1 MNNLTAREKRLIAI
15 GLLFAAVLLVGF
27 GIVMPIVSGFMD
39 RAETRAN
46 LLRTYSSNDRL
57 ISAIPQWRA
66 EANSLRGSS
75 GQFAM
80 TSPSAAAAA
89 EILKARV
96 IKLVA
101 SHGGEIK
108 AAQEMQANTG
118 FVKVRSDI
126 QLSLIQLTD
135 SLKDLQNQPP
145 YIFIDSLTI
154 AADQALE
161 TGHLTPMD
169 VRLEISAPYIAP
181 ASR

>member
-1 MNNLTAREKRLIAI
+1 MNTLTAREKRLVAV
-15 GLLFAAVLLVGF
+15 GLLFAVVLLVGL
-27 GIVMPIVSGFMD
+27 GVILPVVNGFTD
-39 RAETRAN
+39 RADTKAS
-46 LLRTYSSNDRL
+46 LLRSYSSNDRL
-57 ISAIPQWRA
+57 ISAIPQWRE
-66 EANSLRGSS
+66 EANILRTTS
-75 GQFAM
+75 GQFAIA
-80 TSPSAAAAA
+80 SPSAAAAA

-96 IKLVA
+96 IRLVA

-108 AAQEMQANTG
+108 AAQEMQAATG
-118 FVKVRSDI
+118 FVKIRSDI

-145 YIFIDSLTI
+145 YISIDAITI
-154 AADQALE
+154 AADRALE